1 MRGGH
6 AGRKRDHR
14 ETGRLLPERVAAPA
28 ERIPVPARP
37 IPRHQTVLQRRG
49 DERAGVRSD
58 ARGGF
63 LSWIE
68 QLDPAVLFEGDD
80 QLNALMASFEA
91 LVDPFDAP
99 RSKLRFMEVLLHVK
113 ARGLPT
119 GRRHSYYTKSHMRI
133 ARTTHDRLCAD
144 LGCDYRLRD
153 IADSFGISVTSL
165 NNYFQGVYG
174 VPVPTYL
181 RERRL
186 QEAAKLLEVTDESVA
201 TIAARVGYANP
212 SKFSAAFKRR
222 YNATPREYRTK
233 RR

>member
-1 MRGGH
+1 
-6 AGRKRDHR
+6 
-14 ETGRLLPERVAAPA
+14 
-28 ERIPVPARP
+28 
-37 IPRHQTVLQRRG
+37 
-49 DERAGVRSD
+49 
-58 ARGGF
+58 
-63 LSWIE
+63 
-68 QLDPAVLFEGDD
+68 
-80 QLNALMASFEA
+80 MASFEA

-113 ARGLPT
+113 RGGCRRGADIRIT
-119 GRRHSYYTKSHMRI
+119 RNRTCASRGRRMI
-133 ARTTHDRLCAD
+133 GCAPY

-222 YNATPREYRTK
+222 YNATPREYRTE